1 MRFSITTIAGSV
13 AAVALAASAALGSH
27 AALAQPTPPNR
38 FFGTV
43 TIGGQP
49 AAQGARVEARV
60 GNNVCGT
67 GTVGPGGTYQVDV
80 ASATTQPGCG
90 TDGATVSF
98 SVDGRPASQTGTFQT
113 GAFTQLNL
121 TVTQPTPT
129 PTPVRTP
136 TPAPTVV
143 RTPTPAPTVV
153 RTPTPAP
160 TAVAQRP
167 AATPAAQRPAAAPA
181 LPVTGAGTAEEAGV
195 NGLMLALTAALAAA
209 GLGGVALRRRAR

>member
-43 TIGGQP
+43 TVAGQP
-49 AAQGARVEARV
+49 AVQGARVEARI

-67 GTVGPGGTYQVDV
+67 GSVGPGGTYQVDV
-80 ASATTQPGCG
+80 ASASTQPGCG

-98 SVDGRPASQTGTFQT
+98 SVDGRPATQTGTFQT

-121 TVTQPTPT
+121 TVVQPTPT

-136 TPAPTVV
+136 TPAPT
-143 RTPTPAPTVV
+143 PV

-167 AATPAAQRPAAAPA
+167 AAPPAR

-195 NGLMLALTAALAAA
+195 NGAVLALAAALAAA

>member
-43 TIGGQP
+43 TVAGQP
-49 AAQGARVEARV
+49 AVQGARVEARV

-80 ASATTQPGCG
+80 ASASTQPGCG
-90 TDGATVSF
+90 KDGDTVSF
-98 SVDGRPASQTGTFQT
+98 SVDGRPATQTGTFQT

-121 TVTQPTPT
+121 TVVQPTPTPT

-136 TPAPTVV
+136 TPAPTPV

-167 AATPAAQRPAAAPA
+167 AAPPAR

-195 NGLMLALTAALAAA
+195 NGLALALAAALAAA